1 MGDWPYVKSRSAIH
15 NSAKRLGVLLAL
27 FNPFRQVAVNK
38 RLLRFAQCVFNNDKA
53 ILFKLFNLPLTICVL
68 TVIVLRQISAQFNPI
83 GFMVRT
89 YRITV
94 NPDTFQT
101 IR

>member
-38 RLLRFAQCVFNNDKA
+38 R
-53 ILFKLFNLPLTICVL
+53 
-68 TVIVLRQISAQFNPI
+68 
-83 GFMVRT
+83 
-89 YRITV
+89 
-94 NPDTFQT
+94 
-101 IR
+101 